1 MLEAGYHGVPMIC
14 VPFFGDQFDNCVT
27 AKHVGMGE
35 VLYKE
40 QMTEENLANAINTV
54 LNNSRLV
61 EDIDKRHTGE
71 PPVSDHPKF
80 QA

>member
-14 VPFFGDQFDNCVT
+14 VPFFADQFDNCVT

-54 LNNSRLV
+54 LSNSRLV
-61 EDIDKRHTGE
+61 DSYT
-71 PPVSDHPKF
+71 
-80 QA
+80 